1 LLAIFFPI
9 YTIRI
14 LINNPY
20 EDLHMS
26 ALETSTAL
34 TQLRKVIASLQKEE
48 MAQLQKSSG
57 DALKQIVTIAREHSL
72 TSEHIAFALK
82 SRVPREKKIRVPKKN
97 KFTQIA
103 TEQKLAQ

>member
-1 LLAIFFPI
+1 
-9 YTIRI
+9 
-14 LINNPY
+14 
-20 EDLHMS
+20 MS
-26 ALETSTAL
+26 TNDTSTAL

-82 SRVPREKKIRVPKKN
+82 TRVPREKKIRVPKKN

-103 TEQKLAQ
+103 TEPKLSQ

>member
-1 LLAIFFPI
+1 
-9 YTIRI
+9 
-14 LINNPY
+14 
-20 EDLHMS
+20 MS
-26 ALETSTAL
+26 AIETSNAL

-82 SRVPREKKIRVPKKN
+82 AKVPREKKVRVPKKN
-97 KFTQIA
+97 KFIQIT
-103 TEQKLAQ
+103 TEPKLAQ

>member
-1 LLAIFFPI
+1 VLAIPTPI
-9 YTIRI
+9 NTIQI

-82 SRVPREKKIRVPKKN
+82 SKVPREKKIRVPKKN

-103 TEQKLAQ
+103 TESKLTQ

>member
-1 LLAIFFPI
+1 
-9 YTIRI
+9 
-14 LINNPY
+14 
-20 EDLHMS
+20 MS

-72 TSEHIAFALK
+72 TSEHIALALK
-82 SRVPREKKIRVPKKN
+82 TRVPREKKIRVPKKN

-103 TEQKLAQ
+103 TESKLTQ

>member
-1 LLAIFFPI
+1 MP
-9 YTIRI
+9 
-14 LINNPY
+14 
-20 EDLHMS
+20 

-72 TSEHIAFALK
+72 TSEHIALALK
-82 SRVPREKKIRVPKKN
+82 TRVPREKKIRVPKKN

-103 TEQKLAQ
+103 TESKLTQ